1 MSNKIDISKAKCS
14 KLSFESVVNFK
25 KMPDKTELSGFEIE
39 AYTGAVVERWWGKLA
54 VSVSGI
60 QAKQQMPIFK
70 NHDPDKIVGYSTS
83 TSKDSSFWVS
93 GIFSDATDS
102 AKEIKGLAAEGF
114 PWQASIGVRPKMVME
129 LKEGASMVV
138 NGQELTGPAEVWMES
153 EVIETS
159 FVPLGADANT
169 RISVFSELQET
180 DRADKPKITPMR
192 PIMDLQTLKKDHP
205 DLVKAII
212 DEALA
217 GMAEKLAQAKT
228 EGATAEQLRIKGV
241 REQSV
246 PGHEALIENMALDG
260 KSTAADAA
268 LAIVA
273 AEKTLRATTLTNI
286 QQNAAP
292 IIPPVDGENLT
303 ATGKKETG
311 TIEEMAQAAWDKSE
325 DVRDEFRSFGAYLAF
340 RKAEKEGRVRI
351 FGQTK

>member
-1 MSNKIDISKAKCS
+1 
-14 KLSFESVVNFK
+14 
-25 KMPDKTELSGFEIE
+25 
-39 AYTGAVVERWWGKLA
+39 
-54 VSVSGI
+54 
-60 QAKQQMPIFK
+60 
-70 NHDPDKIVGYSTS
+70 
-83 TSKDSSFWVS
+83 
-93 GIFSDATDS
+93 
-102 AKEIKGLAAEGF
+102 
-114 PWQASIGVRPKMVME
+114 
-129 LKEGASMVV
+129 
-138 NGQELTGPAEVWMES
+138 MES